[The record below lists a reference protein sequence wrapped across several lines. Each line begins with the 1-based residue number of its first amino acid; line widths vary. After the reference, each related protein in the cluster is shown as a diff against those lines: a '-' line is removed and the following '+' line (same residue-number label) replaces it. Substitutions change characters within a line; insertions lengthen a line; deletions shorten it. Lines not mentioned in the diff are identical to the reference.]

1 NKKKLRMASSQLG
14 NILGAQLANAVKI
27 VEEQVDEELKRM
39 ETLDEDDIEVIRRK
53 RIEDMKKA
61 QSKRQD
67 MITMGH
73 GKYAEVADEREFF
86 EATKKSNKVVCLF
99 FTASSERSKIV
110 DKHMERIAPKYI
122 GTRFIK
128 IDAERAKFLSTR
140 LNIRVIPTIAVIVNQ
155 NTTDYIRG
163 FDDLGGHD
171 EFKTEVL
178 EARLARSGVIT
189 LEKKQEVK
197 KEKKIIRCGNDS
209 DSAEDW

>member
-1 NKKKLRMASSQLG
+1 MASAQQLG
-14 NILGAQLANAVKI
+14 SLLGAQLANAVKI

-39 ETLDEDDIEVIRRK
+39 ENMDEDDLEMIRRK

-61 QSKRQD
+61 QNKRQE
-67 MITMGH
+67 MLTSGH
-73 GKYAEVADEREFF
+73 GKYSEVADEKEFF

-99 FTASSERSKIV
+99 YTGSSMRSKIV
-110 DKHMERIAPKYI
+110 DKHMEKIAPKHI

-128 IDAERAKFLSTR
+128 IDAEKAKFLSTR
-140 LNIRVIPTIAVIVNQ
+140 LNIRVIPTIAIIVSQ

-178 EARLARSGVIT
+178 ETRLARSGVIT